1 MEKSRIKVEA
11 FLSKVPLFNSMPPDE
26 LARIALGVTELHADR
41 GTIIFRRGDACV
53 GFHVVLYGRIK
64 LSFIS
69 ASGGEKV
76 MELIGPGQSFGEAL
90 MFMERD
96 YIVTAQAVED
106 TMLLHVAKPVIF
118 RELNDD
124 PNFARKMLA
133 GLSQRMHALMCD
145 MESLSLCTG
154 TQRVAAYLLKD
165 VDDEDSGAATMTL
178 PVAKAVVAS
187 RLNLTPE
194 HFSRIMADLSTRKM
208 IAFRGRKVSILDN
221 GALRRCAG

>member
-1 MEKSRIKVEA
+1 MTS
-11 FLSKVPLFNSMPPDE
+11 FLSKVPLFKSMLPDE
-26 LARIALGVTELHADR
+26 LARIARGATTMQVER
-41 GTIIFRRGDACV
+41 GTIVFRRGDVCA

-69 ASGGEKV
+69 AGGAEKV

-106 TMLLHVAKPVIF
+106 SMLLHVAKPVIF
-118 RELNDD
+118 REINDD
-124 PNFARKMLA
+124 PGFARKMLA

-145 MESLSLCTG
+145 MESISLRTG

-165 VDDEDSGAATMTL
+165 VGDEDATTITL

-208 IAFRGRKVSILDN
+208 IAFRGRDVSILDN

>member
-1 MEKSRIKVEA
+1 MHRPRIKVEA
-11 FLSKVPLFNSMPPDE
+11 FLAKVALFNAMRPDE
-26 LARIALGVTELHADR
+26 LARIALGATELHADR
-41 GTIIFRRGDACV
+41 GSTIFRRGDQCA
-53 GFHVVLYGRIK
+53 GFHVVLYGQIK

-69 ASGGEKV
+69 AGGCEKV

-106 TMLLHVAKPVIF
+106 SMLLHVAKPVIF

-124 PNFARKMLA
+124 PGFARKMLA

-145 MESLSLCTG
+145 MESLSLRTG

-165 VDDEDSGAATMTL
+165 VGADAVDGATMTL
-178 PVAKAVVAS
+178 PVTKAVVAS
-187 RLNLTPE
+187 RLSLTPE
-194 HFSRIMADLSTRKM
+194 HFSRIMADLRTRKL
-208 IAFRGRKVSILDN
+208 IAFRGRRVSILDN
-221 GALRRCAG
+221 GALRLCAG